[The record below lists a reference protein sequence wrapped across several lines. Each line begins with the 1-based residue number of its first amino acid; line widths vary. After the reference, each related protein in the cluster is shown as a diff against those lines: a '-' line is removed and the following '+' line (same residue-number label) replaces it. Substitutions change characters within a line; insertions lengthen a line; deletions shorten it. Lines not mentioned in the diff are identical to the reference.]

1 MGRRGKRME
10 ENTNKIAISS
20 YLKLCVLII
29 GAAAFYQIP
38 YLRWTFYD
46 GMIEL
51 SGLNNT
57 QFGLTMTVYGTA
69 SAIMYFPGGIIAD
82 KIPSKILFPLSL
94 IVNGI
99 CGFLLMT
106 GPGYRVQMI
115 IYFVLAAAGT
125 LGFWASLN
133 KAVIT
138 LDGGDGSRL
147 LGLLEGGRG
156 LMQAV
161 FSAIFLAI
169 YGIVANA
176 VGGVRIVLA
185 GYAIIN
191 IAAGAIC
198 FFILGDDSRKG
209 EKTEPLHMAD
219 IIKLLKN
226 PTIWLLTVVV
236 IASYS
241 FHLASTYMTPYLTNI
256 IGATAVVS
264 GALAIVRNYIAQ
276 MCGAPFGSF
285 LATKTKSTMLT
296 VGIGYI
302 AMVIGIIG
310 IVILP
315 TNANMVIMVV
325 FMIIAAVSIYII
337 RGIYFA
343 IIGECG
349 IPLKLTGTAV
359 GIVSVIG
366 FTPDIFMSVI
376 CGSLLDK
383 YEGATG
389 YRYIFLI
396 MLGIA
401 VIGLIASWVLYFT
414 HKKARAE

>member
-1 MGRRGKRME
+1 ME
-10 ENTNKIAISS
+10 SNTNKIPLGN
-20 YLKLCVLII
+20 YFKLFLLII

-51 SGLNNT
+51 SGLTNT

-69 SAIMYFPGGIIAD
+69 SAIMYLPGGIIAD
-82 KIPSKILFPLSL
+82 KVPSKILFPVSL
-94 IVNGI
+94 WVTGI
-99 CGFLLMT
+99 CGLILMT
-106 GPGYRVQMI
+106 GPSYHIQMAV
-115 IYFVLAAAGT
+115 YFVLAAAGT
-125 LGFWASLN
+125 LAFWASLN
-133 KAVIT
+133 KAVIA

-156 LMQAV
+156 LMQAL
-161 FSAIFLAI
+161 FSAIFLGV
-169 YGIVANA
+169 YGLAANA
-176 VGGVRIVLA
+176 VGGVKMVLA
-185 GYAIIN
+185 GYAAIN
-191 IAAGAIC
+191 ILAGIAC
-198 FFILGDDSRKG
+198 FVLLGEDSRDG
-209 EKTEPLHMAD
+209 EKAESLHVSD
-219 IIKLLKN
+219 VIELLKK

-276 MCGAPFGSF
+276 MCGAPLGSF
-285 LATKTKSTMLT
+285 LAAKTKSTMFT
-296 VGIGYI
+296 VGLGYI
-302 AMVIGIIG
+302 VMMIGIIG
-310 IVILP
+310 IVLLP
-315 TNANMVIMVV
+315 TSANMVIMVI

-349 IPLKLTGTAV
+349 IPMKLTGTAV

-366 FTPDIFMSVI
+366 FTPDIFMSVW

-383 YEGATG
+383 YEGAAG
-389 YRYIFLI
+389 YKYIFLL
-396 MLGIA
+396 MLAIA
-401 VIGLIASWVLYFT
+401 TCGLIASWMLYFT
-414 HKKARAE
+414 NKKKNSQ

>member
-1 MGRRGKRME
+1 MSN
-10 ENTNKIAISS
+10 NTNKIPAAN
-20 YLKLCVLII
+20 YFKLFILII

-69 SAIMYFPGGIIAD
+69 SAIMYLPGGIIAD
-82 KIPSKILFPLSL
+82 KIPSKILFPISL
-94 IVNGI
+94 WVTGI

-106 GPGYRVQMI
+106 GPSYGVQMAV
-115 IYFVLAAAGT
+115 YFVLAAAGT
-125 LGFWASLN
+125 LAFWASLN
-133 KAVIT
+133 KAVIA

-147 LGLLEGGRG
+147 LGILEGGRG

-161 FSAIFLAI
+161 FSALFLAV
-169 YGIVANA
+169 YGFAANA
-176 VGGVRIVLA
+176 VGGVKMVLG
-185 GYAIIN
+185 GYAAIN
-191 IAAGAIC
+191 IIAGVAC
-198 FFILGDDSRKG
+198 FLLLGEDSRNG
-209 EKTEPLHMAD
+209 EKAEPLHVAD
-219 IIKLLKN
+219 VIELLKK
-226 PTIWLLTVVV
+226 PVIWLLTVVV

-256 IGATAVVS
+256 IGATAVIS

-285 LATKTKSTMLT
+285 LATKTKSTMFT
-296 VGIGYI
+296 VGLGYI
-302 AMVIGIIG
+302 AMVIGIVG
-310 IVILP
+310 IVLLP

-325 FMIIAAVSIYII
+325 FMIIAAISIYII
-337 RGIYFA
+337 RGVYFA

-366 FTPDIFMSVI
+366 FTPDIFMSVL

-389 YRYIFLI
+389 YKYIFLL
-396 MLGIA
+396 MLAIA
-401 VIGLIASWVLYFT
+401 IIGLVASWILYFT
-414 HKKARAE
+414 NKNKKKA

>member
-1 MGRRGKRME
+1 MST
-10 ENTNKIAISS
+10 NTNKIPLAN
-20 YLKLCVLII
+20 YFKLCILII

-69 SAIMYFPGGIIAD
+69 SAIMYLPGGIIAD
-82 KIPSKILFPLSL
+82 KVPSKILFPISL
-94 IVNGI
+94 VVTGI

-106 GPGYRVQMI
+106 GPSYGLQLV

-125 LGFWASLN
+125 LAFWASLN
-133 KAVIT
+133 KAVIA

-161 FSAIFLAI
+161 FSALFLAV
-169 YGIVANA
+169 YGFAANA
-176 VGGVRIVLA
+176 VGGVRMVLA
-185 GYAIIN
+185 GYAVIN
-191 IAAGAIC
+191 IVAGVAC
-198 FFILGDDSRKG
+198 FFLLGEDRRNG
-209 EKTEPLHMAD
+209 EKAEPIHAAD
-219 IIKLLKN
+219 VIELLKK
-226 PTIWLLTVVV
+226 PVIWLLAIVV

-241 FHLASTYMTPYLTNI
+241 FHLASTYMTPYLTNV

-285 LATKTKSTMLT
+285 LATKTKSTMFT
-296 VGIGYI
+296 VGLGYI
-302 AMVIGIIG
+302 AMVVG
-310 IVILP
+310 IVGIVLLP

-325 FMIIAAVSIYII
+325 FMIIAAISIYVI
-337 RGIYFA
+337 RGVYFA

-376 CGSLLDK
+376 CGSMLDK
-383 YEGATG
+383 YEGAAG
-389 YRYIFLI
+389 YRYIFMI

-401 VIGLIASWVLYFT
+401 IIGLIAAWALYFMNKK
-414 HKKARAE
+414 KKAA